1 MIVFKTFWRIMKQYW
16 WIVFLYVAILTSLS
30 IINLSAAPATD
41 FVDTKPEITIINQ
54 DHTDPSAKP
63 YTKNFLDYLSK
74 NTKIINLTEAETTDA
89 LFYQEISMV
98 LYLPEDLES
107 KILAGE
113 KITLD
118 YRTSGNYTAELSKN
132 LIQRYFELQR
142 TEILDSQ
149 ELPAKSHPSDKISST
164 LPLDPSKNSSTL
176 PLDPSKNSDKII
188 SNLNQKLNQSPTA
201 KLASKNVTSLSKIA
215 AFFNF
220 ASYTIMAIILYVTCF
235 INASFNKSPVKKRTM
250 VSSLTL
256 KKYNLNLL
264 FANSIFAFAVFI
276 LLIILSFFVL
286 GNIIFTPFFL
296 FQILNTLLYSLAAL
310 TLAELVSTFNLSKD
324 TVSGAVN
331 LLSLAPAFLS
341 GAFVPT
347 YFLPSFVLVI
357 ARIFPSYWYID
368 TNHKIT
374 TMTQFDFN
382 SFLAILP
389 NLLVLVFFS
398 IIFIIGNLILA
409 KKKRINI

>member
-16 WIVFLYVAILTSLS
+16 WIVFLYVTILTSLS
-30 IINLSAAPATD
+30 IINLSAAPVTD

-54 DHTDPSAKP
+54 GPTDSSTKP

-74 NTKIINLTEAETTDA
+74 NTKIINLTETETTDA

-113 KITLD
+113 KIILD

-149 ELPAKSHPSDKISST
+149 ELPAESHPSDK
-164 LPLDPSKNSSTL
+164 NFSTL

-188 SNLNQKLNQSPTA
+188 SSLNQRLDQSPTVR
-201 KLASKNVTSLSKIA
+201 LASKNATNLSKIA

-235 INASFNKSPVKKRTM
+235 INASFNKSSVKKRTM
-250 VSSLTL
+250 ASSLHL
-256 KKYNLNLL
+256 KKYNFSLL
-264 FANSIFAFAVFI
+264 LANSIFAFSVFV
-276 LLIILSFFVL
+276 LLTTLSFFVL
-286 GNIIFTPFFL
+286 GNIVLTPFFV
-296 FQILNTLLYSLAAL
+296 FEILNILLYTLAAL
-310 TLAELVSTFNLSKD
+310 TLAELVSTFNLSRD
-324 TVSGAVN
+324 AVSGVVN

-347 YFLPSFVLVI
+347 YFLPSFVLTI
-357 ARIFPSYWYID
+357 AHIFPTYWLID
-368 TNHKIT
+368 TNNKIT
-374 TMTQFDFN
+374 TMTEFN
-382 SFLAILP
+382 FSSFLTILP
-389 NLLVLVFFS
+389 NLLVLVLFS
-398 IIFIIGNLILA
+398 IIFIVANLVLS